1 MTKFYVFTFL
11 LAMVCVQMANGQT
24 CTAPSQCMATPGFG
38 EAPASHICPPD
49 FIIEEIFLEDFDGG
63 FGVFSEDPVPVGS
76 NDFTVSTNGDTP
88 SFGTGP
94 ETTASCDGGSNDGE
108 FIFLEGSFHMPGER
122 HCVSATI
129 SLPAPSPTVALP
141 YTMSFWYHMFGDNIG
156 TMDIEINGGLEFTV
170 SGQQQTQNC
179 QPWLQGDI
187 DVSAYAGTDIDVK
200 ICMSEGN
207 GAISTFESDISIDH
221 IQVFGCRPKNIV
233 FPGWQTA
240 DIGTSI
246 DDNCYF
252 YDANTG
258 EYTLTS
264 GGNNATSST
273 TDNVAFSYQTLCG
286 NGSITAKVEDVSDNG
301 YGGVMIRE
309 SSAPGAKQASL
320 FSNLTNVLRHESR
333 ASTNAPKT
341 VNAFYKPNPF
351 WLKLERQGDWVFAYY
366 STTGA
371 SFTYVHGVYVP
382 MSTCVQIGLAG
393 FTFSPTETADAVF
406 SNIST
411 TGTMVPYAEGDNP
424 SPVEAEVTSATFGA
438 NLFPNPAQDRFTV
451 QLEQPLPT
459 NSQLVLRSGL
469 GQQMGTRLLEAEN
482 TIVDWDIS
490 TLAPGL
496 YYLEI
501 HNNNQLLNVLKVIKH

>member
-1 MTKFYVFTFL
+1 MMKIYLSTILCFVL
-11 LAMVCVQMANGQT
+11 GLQISNAQT
-24 CTAPSQCMATPGFG
+24 CTAPSQCMATDGFG

-94 ETTASCDGGSNDGE
+94 ETTAGCNGSQNDGE
-108 FIFLEGSFHMPGER
+108 FIFLEGSFHLPGER

-221 IQVFGCRPKNIV
+221 IQVFGCRPKNV
-233 FPGWQTA
+233 LLPGWSSA

-246 DDNCYF
+246 ADNCYF

-264 GGNNATSST
+264 GGNNA
-273 TDNVAFSYQTLCG
+273 
-286 NGSITAKVEDVSDNG
+286 
-301 YGGVMIRE
+301 
-309 SSAPGAKQASL
+309 
-320 FSNLTNVLRHESR
+320 
-333 ASTNAPKT
+333 
-341 VNAFYKPNPF
+341 
-351 WLKLERQGDWVFAYY
+351 
-366 STTGA
+366 
-371 SFTYVHGVYVP
+371 
-382 MSTCVQIGLAG
+382 
-393 FTFSPTETADAVF
+393 
-406 SNIST
+406 IST
-411 TGTMVPYAEGDNP
+411 SLQIM
-424 SPVEAEVTSATFGA
+424 
-438 NLFPNPAQDRFTV
+438 
-451 QLEQPLPT
+451 
-459 NSQLVLRSGL
+459 
-469 GQQMGTRLLEAEN
+469 
-482 TIVDWDIS
+482 
-490 TLAPGL
+490 
-496 YYLEI
+496 
-501 HNNNQLLNVLKVIKH
+501 